1 MPSRKKHLALAR
13 ARKKAKRNEDG
24 SPGVSESPGTGAPD
38 VCDVEASDD
47 APHASQLQASQGA
60 EVASQLGMC
69 VSTVHDINSS
79 GVPAKKKKKSS
90 PTSKQKVPAGTA
102 KKQKNNA
109 PPPTSFG
116 AWFSNSAKM
125 QGGSTP
131 HKQPTKETGV
141 AKIPLDPAEK
151 NSSFMAISVAHQS
164 IARSQILPLKPI
176 GRPQK
181 DTNQLKPD
189 SIKKRKWREKRK
201 QRELEEN
208 TKNVHKFFEKRAARN
223 KAQNLVLGTWSL
235 DQVSRQLEKTHRL
248 RNDHAKKLRKYLN
261 SNKNKGSD
269 FTKEF
274 HSLGMY
280 IDEQL
285 AFLKRWWNVL
295 HKGNPYKLTPK
306 DIALDLAQNHLVP
319 VEGPSNA
326 TKINKEGQYHVRI
339 LFIPMVACIVSKLNV
354 LM

>member
-38 VCDVEASDD
+38 VCDAEASNDD
-47 APHASQLQASQGA
+47 PMRHSFKHHRGP
-60 EVASQLGMC
+60 EVASQLDAC

-79 GVPAKKKKKSS
+79 EAPAKKKKKSS

-102 KKQKNNA
+102 KKQKNNT

-131 HKQPTKETGV
+131 HKQPTKNTGV
-141 AKIPLDPAEK
+141 AKIPLNAELK
-151 NSSFMAISVAHQS
+151 NSSFMAISAAHQS
-164 IARSQILPLKPI
+164 IANSQITPLKPV
-176 GRPQK
+176 GRPPT
-181 DTNQLKPD
+181 DTDQLKPA
-189 SIKKRKWREKRK
+189 SIKRREQRAKRKERK
-201 QRELEEN
+201 LDEN
-208 TKNVHKFFEKRAARN
+208 KNHVHKFFEKRVTRN
-223 KAQNLVLGTWSL
+223 KAQNLKLGTWSL
-235 DQVSRQLEKTHRL
+235 DQVSRQLEKTLRL
-248 RNDHAKKLRKYLN
+248 RNEHTNKLRKYLN
-261 SNKNKGSD
+261 SNKKGAD

-319 VEGPSNA
+319 VEGQSNA

-354 LM
+354 LI

>member
-102 KKQKNNA
+102 KKQKNNT

-131 HKQPTKETGV
+131 HKQPTKNTGV
-141 AKIPLDPAEK
+141 AKIPLNAELK
-151 NSSFMAISVAHQS
+151 NSSFMAISAAHQS

-319 VEGPSNA
+319 VEGQSNA

-354 LM
+354 RM